1 LVAACRTNIGE
12 CWEESIS
19 KKFRQILDVKSKI
32 LSSNVRTNF
41 TGGELTDEELLETNK
56 GKIIEESGM
65 LPAKEDKPK
74 ETKKKH
80 Q

>member
-1 LVAACRTNIGE
+1 
-12 CWEESIS
+12 
-19 KKFRQILDVKSKI
+19 